1 MSKRLREI
9 MKKNEEFEKET
20 PYNFC
25 DRWCERC
32 VHEKQI
38 RCTLYKDELERKMTC
53 IAHGRDEDD
62 PEITKAVMET
72 QYQGLDEK
80 LSEQIDKFGVDLDN
94 PDIDEDDLNEEDA
107 VDFEDLPSDIQR
119 HIQFVENN
127 PLDATAKNYSDKT
140 HAFLKKTFYG
150 NKKNAP
156 EIKSDFETISWYH
169 MLLPAKL
176 HRALCGF
183 HEPAT
188 EGDISLYDAVA
199 QLQICKKAITESIKA
214 LRKIDKGIA
223 SCHKQISLLLALL
236 HNIYD
241 RIETM
246 ENGI

>member
-1 MSKRLREI
+1 MNKRLQEI
-9 MKKNEEFEKET
+9 FKKNAEFEKES

-62 PEITKAVMET
+62 PEITELVMEA
-72 QYQGLDEK
+72 QYKEIDEK
-80 LSEQIDKFGVDLDN
+80 LKERIDKFNIDLDD
-94 PDIDEDDLNEEDA
+94 PDIGELNEENEI
-107 VDFEDLPSDIQR
+107 DFENLPENIQR
-119 HIQFVENN
+119 HIKYVENN
-127 PLDATAKNYSDKT
+127 LLDATAKNYCRG
-140 HAFLKKTFYG
+140 ARVFLEGTFY
-150 NKKNAP
+150 KN
-156 EIKSDFETISWYH
+156 EKVYFELKHDFETISWYH
-169 MLLPAKL
+169 TLLPVKL

-183 HEPAT
+183 HEPAC
-188 EGDISLYDAVA
+188 EGGIALYDAVA
-199 QLQICKKAITESIKA
+199 QLQICKKANTESIKA

-241 RIETM
+241 RIEAM
-246 ENGI
+246 ENSI